1 MDDSIDVVFGTKN
14 GVKNLVLTG
23 LSRSSFVPGDP
34 NECRMHAR
42 ECLRL
47 AESASKEAARET
59 FSKLANTWL
68 SLAAELERNQALL
81 ETWGV
86 NSDTRP
92 TASRNPPE
100 VAPRG

>member
-1 MDDSIDVVFGTKN
+1 MPCNPT
-14 GVKNLVLTG
+14 
-23 LSRSSFVPGDP
+23 
-34 NECRMHAR
+34 ECRMHAR

-47 AESASKEAARET
+47 AESATREGARET

-86 NSDTRP
+86 NSDTSQ

-100 VAPRG
+100 VAPSG

>member
-1 MDDSIDVVFGTKN
+1 
-14 GVKNLVLTG
+14 
-23 LSRSSFVPGDP
+23 
-34 NECRMHAR
+34 MHAR

-47 AESASKEAARET
+47 AQSATREGARET

-86 NSDTRP
+86 KSDTSP
-92 TASRNPPE
+92 TAGLNPPE
-100 VAPRG
+100 VAPTGYIASTRSMRRLACSIASSSDTPATTKE